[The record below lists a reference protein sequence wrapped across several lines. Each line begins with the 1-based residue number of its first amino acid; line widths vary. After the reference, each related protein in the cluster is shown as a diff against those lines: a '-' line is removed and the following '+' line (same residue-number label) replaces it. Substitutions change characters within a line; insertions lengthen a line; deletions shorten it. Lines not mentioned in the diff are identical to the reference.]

1 MKRTKRNS
9 RNDFTTLLD
18 GIFNVDIPKIIN
30 DLPNSKFV
38 PPVNILEKDD
48 QFIVEVAVPG
58 VAKNEIN
65 VEVNDNLLTISRE
78 EAKIE
83 KENETETT
91 QSEPKFTRKEF
102 SFSSFKRTFT
112 LPDAVDAN
120 LISASNTNGILSIV
134 LPKREEAKAVKKNIT
149 IA

>member
-1 MKRTKRNS
+1 MTKRNS
-9 RNDFTTLLD
+9 RNDFASLLD
-18 GIFNVDIPKIIN
+18 GIFNTDIPKIIN

-38 PPVNILEKDD
+38 PPVNILEKEDE
-48 QFIVEVAVPG
+48 FTLEVAIPG

-78 EAKIE
+78 KANTEENDTEA
-83 KENETETT
+83 ETA

-112 LPDAVDAN
+112 LPDTVDAN
-120 LISASNTNGILSIV
+120 LISASNNNGILSIV
-134 LPKREEAKAVKKNIT
+134 LPKKEEAKAVKKSIT